1 MKIRLEV
8 RVKEKISGSGKA
20 MRKIGGYDEAVREIG
35 ERE

>member
-8 RVKEKISGSGKA
+8 CVKEKISGFGKA
-20 MRKIGGYDEAVREIG
+20 MRKIGGYDEVVREIS